1 MSDVLGTSTHARSHS
16 MNQKMFYTI
25 SLSLSLSIYIY
36 IHLSLSLSL
45 YIYIYIYCHEQEI
58 DSQQCP
64 YAARAEQKKSS
75 SHSRN
80 GNGRLSTVFYR
91 CLEVRISTFP
101 THLTS
106 LSGGGFAKLMPRA
119 ARAMFLLTKLAFAQ
133 WVTLKMHE
141 RVAKFRGHRFK
152 V

>member
-1 MSDVLGTSTHARSHS
+1 MYG
-16 MNQKMFYTI
+16 FP
-25 SLSLSLSIYIY
+25 
-36 IHLSLSLSL
+36 
-45 YIYIYIYCHEQEI
+45 YCHEQEI

-64 YAARAEQKKSS
+64 YAARAEQKKSY

-91 CLEVRISTFP
+91 CLYVHISTFP

-119 ARAMFLLTKLAFAQ
+119 ARAMFLLTKLALAQ
-133 WVTLKMHE
+133 WSTLSMHG
-141 RVAKFRGHRFK
+141 RVA
-152 V
+152 

>member
-1 MSDVLGTSTHARSHS
+1 MSSFRNCMS
-16 MNQKMFYTI
+16 FYTFFNRI
-25 SLSLSLSIYIY
+25 FWNPLKRRQSRR
-36 IHLSLSLSL
+36 
-45 YIYIYIYCHEQEI
+45 YCHEQEI

-141 RVAKFRGHRFK
+141 RVAKFRGQSFK

>member
-1 MSDVLGTSTHARSHS
+1 MVI
-16 MNQKMFYTI
+16 M
-25 SLSLSLSIYIY
+25 
-36 IHLSLSLSL
+36 
-45 YIYIYIYCHEQEI
+45 YCHEQEI

-141 RVAKFRGHRFK
+141 RVAKFRGQSFK